1 MKLSTLCYLERD
13 GKYLML
19 YRNKKK
25 NDVNHGK
32 WIGVGGKLEASEAPE
47 EGLMREVLEETGLRL
62 SGYRFRG
69 IITFV
74 YDNKEPEYIFTYT
87 SSEFEG
93 ELSECDEGELRWV
106 EKEKVLDLPL
116 WEGDKPML
124 RRLMESDE
132 VFSIKLCYDKN
143 DVLTEV
149 KEFC

>member
-1 MKLSTLCYLERD
+1 
-13 GKYLML
+13 
-19 YRNKKK
+19 
-25 NDVNHGK
+25 
-32 WIGVGGKLEASEAPE
+32 
-47 EGLMREVLEETGLRL
+47 MREVLEETGLRL

-74 YDNKEPEYIFTYT
+74 YDDKEPEYIFTYT

-93 ELSECDEGELRWV
+93 ELSDCDEGELRWV
-106 EKEKVLDLPL
+106 DKREVLKLPL

-149 KEFC
+149 KEF

>member
-74 YDNKEPEYIFTYT
+74 YDDKEPEYIFTYT

-106 EKEKVLDLPL
+106 DKREVLKLPL

-143 DVLTEV
+143 DVLTDV
-149 KEFC
+149 KEF